1 MRALQLILFMG
12 SLGINVQLWAQES
25 NAELLKK
32 AQVSLNE
39 AVQAQDFEQAAKWK
53 KEIEVRSKI
62 EECIAKGDFET
73 AAQLKKELEEKP
85 TQALERTDKKEE
97 GFNLSTT
104 EIVSGF
110 KGPAEGKAVVYF
122 VCSEKS
128 GFAVGFEYFHEKQF
142 IGKFLGNGYLRFEC
156 EPGNHLFWASSEN
169 KEWLEADLEANKTYI
184 IRITRSVG
192 AWKPHVKYKVITR
205 DNAKELK
212 EVKKIV
218 DKKPASHLPESELK
232 AIHFKM
238 NRFIEQEVFH
248 FYNNVKGKKP
258 VKKMN
263 KTDNIPLEMW

>member
-1 MRALQLILFMG
+1 MRVLQLILFVCSIG
-12 SLGINVQLWAQES
+12 LSAQLRAQES

-32 AQVSLNE
+32 AQVSLDE
-39 AVQAQDFEQAAKWK
+39 AVKAQEFEQAAKWK
-53 KEIEVRSKI
+53 KEIEVRNKI

-85 TQALERTDKKEE
+85 TQAVQRTEKKEE

-110 KGPAEGKAVVYF
+110 KSPAEGKAVVYF
-122 VCSEKS
+122 VCSEKT
-128 GFAVGFEYFHEKQF
+128 GFAVGFEYFYEKQF

-192 AWKPHVKYKVITR
+192 AWKPHVKYKVITQ

-212 EVKKIV
+212 EVKQVI

-232 AIHFKM
+232 AIHFKL
-238 NRFIEQEVFH
+238 NGFIEQEVFH

-263 KTDNIPLEMW
+263 KSDNIPMDLL